1 MSEPA
6 RHYQPQDSSG
16 RPTPGPLRDW
26 LAAMKAA
33 TMPQE
38 TAPAVLQRAEA
49 HRPASEKVAPFERPV
64 QAEKPESQAASWS
77 PRVVPPPA
85 RAEATEEDDVS
96 ELMAENLML
105 KAKLKIEID
114 RYDQLQGLLAQ
125 ELRRLRSHVE
135 QEMAELQEVRAERD
149 RLAELQ
155 TLFIAELDDARA
167 RSENDAVELDR
178 ASSDRDLWMARAE
191 ALAQP
196 LFQKR

>member
-6 RHYQPQDSSG
+6 RHNQAQEVNG
-16 RPTPGPLRDW
+16 RPAPGPLRDW

-33 TMPQE
+33 TTAQE
-38 TAPAVLQRAEA
+38 QAAVASQHAEP
-49 HRPASEKVAPFERPV
+49 HRPTADKVALFERPAAV
-64 QAEKPESQAASWS
+64 EKPEPQAQSWS

-85 RAEATEEDDVS
+85 QAEPAEDDLS

-105 KAKLKIEID
+105 KAKLQVEGD
-114 RYDQLQGLLAQ
+114 RYDQLQGVLAQ

-135 QEMAELQEVRAERD
+135 KEMAELHELRAERD
-149 RLAELQ
+149 RLSELQALLIEELDEARMRSEREAAEL
-155 TLFIAELDDARA
+155 TEAC
-167 RSENDAVELDR
+167 
-178 ASSDRDLWMARAE
+178 SDRDLWMARAE